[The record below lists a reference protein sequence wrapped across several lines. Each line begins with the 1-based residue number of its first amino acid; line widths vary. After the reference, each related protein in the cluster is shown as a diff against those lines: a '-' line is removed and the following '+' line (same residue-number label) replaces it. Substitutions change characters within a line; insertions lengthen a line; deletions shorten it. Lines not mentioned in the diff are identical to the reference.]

1 MREEWGGLKAG
12 AGSGS
17 SPVTRAG
24 YQRPSCCLA
33 RHAEPACRELRSGS
47 WKGRSSATGTTCP
60 WENLRSGQ
68 GGAQSRSARAS
79 KPRATRAWAS
89 LREGVLGRHTQT
101 CTRTHTRTT
110 CVQVQMCT
118 HPRTQTCAPVYT
130 WPHALADA
138 LAHGKDGAA
147 PRTRCL
153 VPLASFLGGRD
164 EVPAGAREDGSPP
177 PLPLAGPQLRRVF
190 GAGALCADGPEPLEQ
205 PGAPAVTVVSELA
218 E

>member
-1 MREEWGGLKAG
+1 MRRRGDMREEWGGLKAG

-79 KPRATRAWAS
+79 KPRATRAAC
-89 LREGVLGRHTQT
+89 LGIAAGRGARETHADVHTHALHV
-101 CTRTHTRTT
+101 CRCRCAHTHAHKRA
-110 CVQVQMCT
+110 
-118 HPRTQTCAPVYT
+118 HTCAPVYT

-153 VPLASFLGGRD
+153 VPLASFLGERD
-164 EVPAGAREDGSPP
+164 EVLAGAREDGSPP
-177 PLPLAGPQLRRVF
+177 PLPPR
-190 GAGALCADGPEPLEQ
+190 
-205 PGAPAVTVVSELA
+205 GAPAAAGLRGGCAVCRRV
-218 E
+218 

>member
-1 MREEWGGLKAG
+1 MGEPAE
-12 AGSGS
+12 
-17 SPVTRAG
+17 RAG
-24 YQRPSCCLA
+24 WRSEPVRQGKQAQGDQGRLPGHRCGKGCSGDTRRRA
-33 RHAEPACRELRSGS
+33 HA
-47 WKGRSSATGTTCP
+47 
-60 WENLRSGQ
+60 
-68 GGAQSRSARAS
+68 
-79 KPRATRAWAS
+79 
-89 LREGVLGRHTQT
+89 
-101 CTRTHTRTT
+101 RTHALHVCR
-110 CVQVQMCT
+110 CRCAHT
-118 HPRTQTCAPVYT
+118 HAHKCAHTCAPVYT

-177 PLPLAGPQLRRVF
+177 PLPHAGPQLRRVF

>member
-1 MREEWGGLKAG
+1 MRRRGDMREEWGGLKAG

-118 HPRTQTCAPVYT
+118 HPRTQTCAHVCTRVHMATRACRCSCT
-130 WPHALADA
+130 WEGRGCPED
-138 LAHGKDGAA
+138 KM
-147 PRTRCL
+147 PR
-153 VPLASFLGGRD
+153 ASGQLSGR
-164 EVPAGAREDGSPP
+164 EGRSAGGSP
-177 PLPLAGPQLRRVF
+177 
-190 GAGALCADGPEPLEQ
+190 
-205 PGAPAVTVVSELA
+205 
-218 E
+218 